1 MHLREKILAYR
12 RGFQNER
19 YNMYRLLIVD
29 DEVGIRNGLANFFP
43 WAKLG
48 FQVVGQARNGE
59 QALRMIK
66 EDEEPIDV
74 VITDIKM
81 PVMDGLKLIE
91 QLKKCDFPGKI
102 IFLSAYNEFEYARR
116 GLQLGVYDYILKPTD
131 YRKIAE
137 LFERLK
143 KELDSDCGNEK
154 YGAESLYDKTGFDY
168 KGKIIKEVKEYV
180 KKNYAEIKLADA
192 AAHVNLSSSYLS
204 VLFSAEAGM
213 SFSEYVQMVRLQ
225 EAARL
230 LAETYSKIY
239 EISERVGYNNSKN
252 FTRAFRK
259 FYGMSPRDY
268 RNKGQNR
275 NEKE

>member
-1 MHLREKILAYR
+1 
-12 RGFQNER
+12 
-19 YNMYRLLIVD
+19 MYRLLIVD

-43 WAKLG
+43 WAELG
-48 FQVVGQARNGE
+48 FRVAGQARNGE
-59 QALRMIK
+59 QALKIIREDK
-66 EDEEPIDV
+66 EPVDV
-74 VITDIKM
+74 LMTDIKM

-91 QLKKCDFPGKI
+91 QLKKYGFSGKI
-102 IFLSAYNEFEYARR
+102 ILLSAYNEFEYARR

-143 KELDSDCGNEK
+143 KELDGAGENEQCGT
-154 YGAESLYDKTGFDY
+154 GGIYDQDGYDY
-168 KGKIIKEVKEYV
+168 KGKIVKEVKEYV
-180 KKNYAEIKLADA
+180 EKNYAEIKLADA

-213 SFSEYVQMVRLQ
+213 SFSKYVQKVRLQ

-230 LAETYSKIY
+230 LAETYSKVY

-252 FTRAFRK
+252 FTRAFSE

>member
-1 MHLREKILAYR
+1 
-12 RGFQNER
+12 
-19 YNMYRLLIVD
+19 MYRLLIVD

-43 WAKLG
+43 WAELG

-59 QALRMIK
+59 QALKIIE
-66 EDEEPIDV
+66 EDEKPIDV
-74 VITDIKM
+74 LMTDIKM

-91 QLKKCDFPGKI
+91 QLKKCDFSGKI
-102 IFLSAYNEFEYARR
+102 ILLSAYNEFEYARR
-116 GLQLGVYDYILKPTD
+116 RLQLGVYDYILKPTD

-143 KELDSDCGNEK
+143 KELDSEDGSKKSETGN
-154 YGAESLYDKTGFDY
+154 LYENTGFDY
-168 KGKIIKEVKEYV
+168 KGKIIREVKEYIE
-180 KKNYAEIKLADA
+180 KNYAEIKLADA
-192 AAHVNLSSSYLS
+192 AAHVNLSTSYLS

-213 SFSEYVQMVRLQ
+213 SFSEYVQRVRLQ

-230 LAETYSKIY
+230 LSETYGKIY

-268 RNKGQNR
+268 RNKGQKQ
-275 NEKE
+275 E